1 MELKILRQKAKNWAV
16 SGFGLCLGVGLLFS
30 ACRAGKRYHD
40 SKGFEIIHH
49 AQDKSVKNVP
59 LLVHGKVTISE
70 TGKKAAFATLRF
82 ESKKGEIYK
91 TTADKGGFYSMIFD
105 EDYFEGNVDVE
116 VRGGAFMAE
125 DVFFGYSSATEFNV
139 RLFNYDQPGN
149 FVILNK
155 SDIIFI
161 RERMAKEDSLKMEL
175 KK

>member
-16 SGFGLCLGVGLLFS
+16 SGFGLCLGVSLLFS
-30 ACRAGKRYHD
+30 ACRVGKRYHD
-40 SKGFEIIHH
+40 SQGYEIIHH
-49 AQDKSVKNVP
+49 TQDKSGKPVP

-82 ESKKGEIYK
+82 ESKKGKIYK
-91 TTADKGGFYSMIFD
+91 TTADKWGFYSIIFD
-105 EDYFEGNVDVE
+105 EKYFDGNVDVA
-116 VRGGAFMAE
+116 VRSGSFMVE
-125 DVFFGYSSATEFNV
+125 DVFFGYSSASEFNI
-139 RLFNYDQPGN
+139 RLYNYDKPGL

-161 RERMAKEDSLKMEL
+161 RERSAKEDSLKMEL